1 VKVDEGR
8 HMETRGHKL
17 YMISVVSEMLG
28 IHPQTLRIYERE
40 GFIKP
45 RRSGGNTRL
54 YSEEDVER
62 LEMVLR
68 LTRELGV
75 NLAGVDV
82 ILSMRE
88 KMEQMQREMEETIVK
103 LREELAREISRR
115 EEARN
120 ALVPVRRITVKRGA

>member
-1 VKVDEGR
+1 MVARENR
-8 HMETRGHKL
+8 L
-17 YMISVVSEMLG
+17 FMISVVSEMLG
-28 IHPQTLRIYERE
+28 IHPQTLRLYERE

-45 RRSGGNTRL
+45 KRSGGNTRL

-75 NLAGVDV
+75 NLAGVEV

-88 KMEQMQREMEETIVK
+88 KMEQMQREMEDTIGL
-103 LREELAREISRR
+103 LREELAREIRRR
-115 EEARN
+115 EEMKN
-120 ALVPVRRITVKRGA
+120 ALVPMRRIVVRRE